1 MVQATEVFTPNDVP
15 TLSYV
20 ERTSRNFERDLRN
33 AFDIPKMVVSI
44 SGPSKSGKTVLVT
57 KVVAPENLIHIYGA
71 TIKTREDLWSDVIAW
86 MGGPIERTETE
97 GAKIV
102 GELAATAG
110 GKAGI
115 PFVAEGKADIKGVCP
130 PTAVLPP
137 LKNTARPRLTI
148 LSARSVGAIT
158 SCSSMTF

>member
-1 MVQATEVFTPNDVP
+1 
-15 TLSYV
+15 
-20 ERTSRNFERDLRN
+20 
-33 AFDIPKMVVSI
+33 
-44 SGPSKSGKTVLVT
+44 VT

-110 GKAGI
+110 GKARGDRSEIPADGLFVGSARVSVCGI
-115 PFVAEGKADIKGVCP
+115 GQRRRYFGS
-130 PTAVLPP
+130 LS
-137 LKNTARPRLTI
+137 LRPILRVSFFLNASMRASSGLTI
-148 LSARSVGAIT
+148 LDGSHRMGGALYRAQSGQIRD
-158 SCSSMTF
+158 FWK